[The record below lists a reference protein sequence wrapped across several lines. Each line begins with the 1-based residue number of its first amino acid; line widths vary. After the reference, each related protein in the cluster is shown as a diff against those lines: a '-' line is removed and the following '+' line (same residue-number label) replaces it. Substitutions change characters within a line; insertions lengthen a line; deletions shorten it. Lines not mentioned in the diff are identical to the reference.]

1 MIVPLV
7 INTYPIDRIFI
18 WTAKFKPNITF
29 EKEKDCRFLQI
40 IIKMD
45 FKWFKS
51 AKEKEKKA
59 HLKKLNIFQF

>member
-29 EKEKDCRFLQI
+29 KKDCRFVQI

-51 AKEKEKKA
+51 AKIIIIIKKSS
-59 HLKKLNIFQF
+59 LKKLNIFQF